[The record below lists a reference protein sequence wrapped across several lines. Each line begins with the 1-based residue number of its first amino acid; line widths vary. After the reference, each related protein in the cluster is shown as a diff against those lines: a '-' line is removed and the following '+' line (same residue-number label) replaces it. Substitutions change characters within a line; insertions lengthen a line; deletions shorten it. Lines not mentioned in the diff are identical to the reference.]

1 MALVNPQ
8 SRTETQL
15 NMSLNI
21 FKELYV
27 KYGESL
33 SCPCSQIHIPH
44 KDFTL
49 NKIRFHSICSSI
61 FITDQWI
68 DALYQIDG
76 SGFDTL
82 DFRQTAHSQVN
93 EDFI

>member
-8 SRTETQL
+8 SRTETKL
-15 NMSLNI
+15 NMSLSI
-21 FKELYV
+21 FKEFHL

-44 KDFTL
+44 KRFAL
-49 NKIRFHSICSSI
+49 NTIRFHSICSSI
-61 FITDQWI
+61 FISEEWI
-68 DALYQIDG
+68 DALYRIDA

-93 EDFI
+93 